1 MCRQGAKYGA
11 SSGKAVGI
19 EVEGK
24 SVVPAGRV

>member
-1 MCRQGAKYGA
+1 MCRQGAKYGTFL
-11 SSGKAVGI
+11 GKAVGI